1 MDAKPSDPFRRSQKQ
16 GAEFL
21 CGELIG
27 LSCKV
32 CDSSCKGL
40 IGLEGKVVDET
51 KNVLVVRTKLGE
63 RKIPKSASV
72 FVFEGHPELPV
83 KGDWICFRPEDRTKK
98 VSDLLKRNR
107 LR

>member
-1 MDAKPSDPFRRSQKQ
+1 MDARPSDPFRRSQKQ

-21 CGELIG
+21 AGELIG
-27 LSCKV
+27 LSLRV

-40 IGLEGKVVDET
+40 VGLEGKVVDET
-51 KNVLVVRTKLGE
+51 KNVLVVRTKAGD
-63 RKIPKSASV
+63 RKVPKPESV
-72 FVFEGHPELPV
+72 FVFEGHPDLPV
-83 KGDWICFRPEDRTKK
+83 KGSWICYRPEDRTKK